1 MKAKALLITTLIV
14 LNSCSVFNRQSKTVT
29 EKIDT
34 IVVIH
39 RDTTYYKSDS
49 LNTIYDTIKINGKNS
64 TVFVYRD
71 SITHVLLHE
80 KNDTIKIYIPRT
92 VTKTEY
98 VKENNSHPFSRFVKY
113 FFACTVVALMF
124 WVLLFKNRRD

>member
-1 MKAKALLITTLIV
+1 MKAKILLITTLIL
-14 LNSCSVFNRQSKTVT
+14 LNSCSVFNRQSKTVA

-49 LNTIYDTIKINGKNS
+49 LNTIYDTIKISGKNS

-98 VKENNSHPFSRFVKY
+98 VKEKNTHSLSRFVKY
-113 FFACTVVALMF
+113 IFACTIVSLIF
-124 WVLLFKNRRD
+124 WVLLFNNRRE